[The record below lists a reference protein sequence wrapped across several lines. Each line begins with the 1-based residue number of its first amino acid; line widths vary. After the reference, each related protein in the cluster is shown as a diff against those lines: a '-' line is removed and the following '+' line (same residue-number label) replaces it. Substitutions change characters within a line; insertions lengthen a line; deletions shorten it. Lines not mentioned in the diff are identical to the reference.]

1 MYSPVCVKFG
11 PKDRFS
17 CDVAHIAN
25 NLFCFFFR
33 HLLRAGHVGKF
44 VIVSEDAISK
54 GIRRIIA
61 ISGSEAAK
69 VTQGYLF
76 F

>member
-1 MYSPVCVKFG
+1 M
-11 PKDRFS
+11 
-17 CDVAHIAN
+17 
-25 NLFCFFFR
+25 
-33 HLLRAGHVGKF
+33 RAGHVGKF

-69 VTQGYLF
+69 VSIPQKYRSDSTVSLSNKIMIW
-76 F
+76 

>member
-1 MYSPVCVKFG
+1 M
-11 PKDRFS
+11 
-17 CDVAHIAN
+17 
-25 NLFCFFFR
+25 
-33 HLLRAGHVGKF
+33 GKF

-69 VTQGYLF
+69 VGDKVIFVELSF
-76 F
+76 S